1 MERKKKTILVYL
13 AGAVVGA
20 VAGYLYYHHVGCASG
35 TCPLVSRPLPATL
48 YGSLF
53 GLAVGGLF
61 APKKRSD

>member
-1 MERKKKTILVYL
+1 MERKRKAILVYL
-13 AGAVVGA
+13 AGAVSGA
-20 VAGYLYYHHVGCASG
+20 VAGYLYYHFVGCASG

-61 APKKRSD
+61 VPKKKTG